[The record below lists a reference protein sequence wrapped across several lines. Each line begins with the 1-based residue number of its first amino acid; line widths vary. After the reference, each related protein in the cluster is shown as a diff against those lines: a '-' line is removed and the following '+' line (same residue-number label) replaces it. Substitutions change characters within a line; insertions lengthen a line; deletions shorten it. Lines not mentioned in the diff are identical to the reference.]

1 MVNQYKFIDSRSWLR
16 IYTIN
21 KEFLNKFLLSDKISL
36 NFENKIDI
44 IKDNKNNIEEEL
56 IIKNM
61 SLIDNITRENYF
73 KQYLKM
79 TQDQIDNILE
89 TFLNEFKQNI
99 PIEYKRIKE
108 NYLKQVIEIYSPFY
122 IIEDK
127 SNVSYIILSDKF
139 VKLILTKI
147 NEKLGTIPNIYEL
160 PDGPNFF
167 LWLFSKYWYNQN
179 IGDIKITNV
188 TSISNIEESYNHL
201 YNHLA
206 RGDSQKNSL
215 EICFKLTLNKVIT
228 SLKFTISYEDFEVG
242 ISINI
247 PDYANAPKSFKFIVH
262 LNEIKLP
269 EYIKEKI
276 NELEPTKNKE
286 NFLEKNIAIYI
297 IFNYVLKILA
307 KQFDL
312 EKNEWEKTKKD
323 EFLNEIKKYAVNKL
337 EVSKNAARN

>member
-1 MVNQYKFIDSRSWLR
+1 MVNQDKFIDPHSWLR
-16 IYTIN
+16 IYTID
-21 KEFLNKFLLSDKISL
+21 KEFLNRFLSKDKISL
-36 NFENKIDI
+36 NSENKIDF
-44 IKDNKNNIEEEL
+44 IKDNKNNIEGEL

-61 SLIDNITRENYF
+61 SLIVNMTRENYF

-79 TQDQIDNILE
+79 TQEQIDNILE

-99 PIEYKRIKE
+99 PMEYKRIKE

-147 NEKLGTIPNIYEL
+147 NEELGTIPNIYEL

-167 LWLFSKYWYNQN
+167 LWLFSKYWYNKN

-201 YNHLA
+201 YNHSA
-206 RGDSQKNSL
+206 KGDSQKNSL
-215 EICFKLTLNKVIT
+215 EICFKLTLNKIIK

-247 PDYANAPKSFKFIVH
+247 PDYANAPKSFKFIIP

-276 NELEPTKNKE
+276 NELEPNKNKE
-286 NFLEKNIAIYI
+286 NFLEKNIVIYI
-297 IFNYVLKILA
+297 IFNYILKILA

-312 EKNEWEKTKKD
+312 EKNDWEKTKKD

-337 EVSKNAARN
+337 EVSKNGARN